1 MIEDVYEPLD
11 RYKYEFEQKFAELAS
26 QKFEELSEES
36 GVDANKNRETV
47 SEARRLKFK
56 LARASKKAG
65 ALSALICLLAIAA
78 IAGVWLAAT
87 LDVLYIFI
95 AAISLILLY
104 PACRSRKE
112 CGGICSDLELEIKAK
127 ISEGYT
133 QMQALNKLYTWDISA
148 RLIEKCVPRL
158 EFDPY
163 FTAARLEELTRVFD
177 WDGNFNSDKSILFA
191 QSGSINGNPFALGE
205 YLRFYWGTKEYT
217 GYKTIY
223 WTAME
228 RDANGRMRSVR
239 RSQTLRASVLK
250 PYPEYERK
258 KVLIYGNEAAPNLSF
273 SRRPSGLSTAGD
285 GLSARLKKW
294 WKLRELKSFSR
305 NLSDDSD
312 YTLMSNHEFETLFET
327 KNRDNEVEYRLLFTP
342 LAQRQMLKLL
352 KDDKN
357 GFGDDFTF
365 AKRKK
370 INLIFADHL
379 DKTPID
385 TNPQRFKNWN
395 YDEAKTDFMRFNL
408 SYFRSVYF
416 AFAPLLSIPLYQQT
430 RTHEDIYGDISKA
443 RPSFWEHESIANY
456 YGDSRFKNPLSAT
469 QNILKTKL
477 LGSDGGMSKVEVT
490 ARGFRGVPRTE
501 FKSVLGADMRMHSV
515 PIEWVEYLPVENAST
530 IYISESK
537 EAAEAFKENRIC
549 EGELCRRGIYSFLG

>member
-26 QKFEELSEES
+26 KKFEELTEKS
-36 GVDANKNRETV
+36 GIDVNKNRATA
-47 SEARRLKFK
+47 SEVKRLKFK
-56 LARASKKAG
+56 LERASKKAD
-65 ALSALICLLAIAA
+65 ALSALICLLAAA
-78 IAGVWLAAT
+78 LISGVALAAM
-87 LDVLYIFI
+87 LDIIYILI

-104 PACRSRKE
+104 PACRSHKE
-112 CGGICSDLELEIKAK
+112 CGSVCSNLELEIKTK
-127 ISEGYT
+127 ISEAYT

-163 FTAARLEELTRVFD
+163 FTSTRLEQLTRIFD
-177 WDGNFNSDKSILFA
+177 WNGNFNGDKSILFA

-205 YLRFYWGTKEYT
+205 YLRFYWARKEYT

-223 WTAME
+223 WTSME
-228 RDANGRMRSVR
+228 LGANGRLRSVR
-239 RSQTLRASVLK
+239 RSQTLSATVSK
-250 PYPEYERK
+250 PCPGYERE

-285 GLSARLKKW
+285 GLSAKLKKW
-294 WKLRELKSFSR
+294 WTLRGLKSFSR
-305 NLSDDSD
+305 NLSDESN

-352 KDDKN
+352 KDDKS

-365 AKRKK
+365 VKQKK
-370 INLIFADHL
+370 INLIFASHL

-395 YDEAKTDFMRFNL
+395 YDEAETDFMRFNL
-408 SYFRSVYF
+408 SYFKSVYF

-430 RTHEDIYGDISKA
+430 RTRENIYKGFSKA
-443 RPSFWEHESIANY
+443 SPSFWEYESIANY
-456 YGDSRFKNPLSAT
+456 YGDSGFKNPLSVT

-477 LGSDGGMSKVEVT
+477 LGSEKGMSKVEVT
-490 ARGFRGVPRTE
+490 AHGFKGVSRIE
-501 FKSVLGADMRMHSV
+501 FKTVLGGDMRMHSV
-515 PIEWVEYLPVENAST
+515 PIEWVEYLPVEKSSI
-530 IYISESK
+530 IYVSESK
-537 EAAEAFKENRIC
+537 ESAEAFKQNRIC
-549 EGELCRRGIYSFLG
+549 EGELCRRSIYSFLG